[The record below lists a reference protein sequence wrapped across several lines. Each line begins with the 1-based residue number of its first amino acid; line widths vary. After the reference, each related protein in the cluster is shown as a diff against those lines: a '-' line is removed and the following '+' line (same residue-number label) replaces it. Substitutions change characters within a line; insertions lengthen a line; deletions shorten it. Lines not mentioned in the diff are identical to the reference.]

1 MASVDY
7 ALVHRLER
15 AEASANVSFVEARAR
30 AEPAVGACWLDVA
43 GASAMFDG
51 VGSPLTQTFGL
62 GLVAPVADTT
72 FAVLEAFFSA
82 RGAATS
88 HEVAA
93 SASDAVTR
101 QLLARG
107 YRAIEH
113 STVWG
118 RATTA
123 REDRPPSTIA
133 VRRITAD
140 EGEMW
145 AQVSAQGWS
154 DVGADVSA
162 FVAQFGRLLVH
173 ARGVVCFVAE
183 LDAQPIAAATLHLSA
198 DVALLAGASTR
209 PAARGRGAQRALLEA
224 RLAYAASQG
233 IDLAMM
239 VTQPEGASA
248 RNAARAGFQAQY
260 GRTKWERARDGA

>member
-1 MASVDY
+1 MISCDH

-15 AEASANVSFVEARAR
+15 AEASANVSFVEVRAR
-30 AEPAVGACWLDVA
+30 VEPAVGACWLDVA
-43 GASAMFDG
+43 GTSAMFDG

-62 GLVAPVADTT
+62 GLVEPVEHTT
-72 FAVLEAFFSA
+72 FAALEAFFSA

-93 SASDAVTR
+93 SASDAVMR
-101 QLLARG
+101 QLSARG

-123 REDRPPSTIA
+123 RDDRPPSAIA
-133 VRRITAD
+133 VRRVDAD
-140 EGEMW
+140 ECETW
-145 AQVSAQGWS
+145 ALVSAEGWS
-154 DVGADVSA
+154 DVGAAVSA
-162 FVAQFGRLLVH
+162 FVAQLGRIMAH

-183 LDAQPIAAATLHLSA
+183 LDAQPIAAAALHLSA
-198 DVALLAGASTR
+198 DVALLAGASTL
-209 PAARGRGAQRALLEA
+209 PSARGRGAQRALLDA

-233 IDLAMM
+233 SDLAMM

-248 RNAARAGFQAQY
+248 RNAARAGFQGLY
-260 GRTKWERARDGA
+260 GRTKWERPRDGA